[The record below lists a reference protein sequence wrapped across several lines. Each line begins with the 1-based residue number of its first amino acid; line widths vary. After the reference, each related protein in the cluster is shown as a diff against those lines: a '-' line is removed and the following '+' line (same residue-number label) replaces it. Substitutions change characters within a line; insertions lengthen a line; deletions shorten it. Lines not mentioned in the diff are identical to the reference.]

1 MPYPNVVRCHMQET
15 PRRSEWHPRVVG
27 DDGGYLSK
35 AASTPTMRIIGPNIL
50 APHVHTRALPI
61 VAVLTLTRLESSSV
75 DEAFLAPLS
84 ELTAGCLFEEE
95 CEADFKRRVLT
106 AATRDDLDSTYFGP
120 GRRQESAI
128 GRSLLVCAEED
139 GRIVGACGLQVLI
152 LTPNG
157 RGESQLRTRRDWQDA
172 KERPIL
178 ANLVVSS
185 DRRRRG
191 LGRSLMA
198 ECEAVACEWGFD
210 EMLLKVEPGNADAVR
225 LYRGCGY
232 TEAGELEA
240 EKPRASGF
248 GLISRVEWEPTALL
262 CMRKQLELPP
272 PSPPSP
278 PPPPPPLPS
287 LPLPPLPSPPPPPP
301 PTAPETQ
308 VPENKTWFGFA
319 SLVLWRFS
327 LVSEKNAGSAIPSLV
342 LIYKMS

>member
-1 MPYPNVVRCHMQET
+1 
-15 PRRSEWHPRVVG
+15 
-27 DDGGYLSK
+27 
-35 AASTPTMRIIGPNIL
+35 MRITGPNHIL
-50 APHVHTRALPI
+50 TAAPHVHSRALPV

-75 DEAFLAPLS
+75 DEALLAPLS

-106 AATRDDLDSTYFGP
+106 AATREDLDSTYFGP
-120 GRRQESAI
+120 GRRQEAAI

-157 RGESQLRTRRDWQDA
+157 RGENQLRTRRDWQAA

-198 ECEAVACEWGFD
+198 ECEAVACEWGFE

-225 LYRGCGY
+225 LYRDCGY
-232 TEAGELEA
+232 AEVGELEA

-248 GLISRVEWEPTALL
+248 GLGFVRWQPTSLL

-272 PSPPSP
+272 PP
-278 PPPPPPLPS
+278 PPPPPP
-287 LPLPPLPSPPPPPP
+287 SPPTPPPP
-301 PTAPETQ
+301 PTPPSPSPTAPEPQALETR
-308 VPENKTWFGFA
+308 KRF
-319 SLVLWRFS
+319 FS
-327 LVSEKNAGSAIPSLV
+327 LW
-342 LIYKMS
+342 

>member
-1 MPYPNVVRCHMQET
+1 
-15 PRRSEWHPRVVG
+15 
-27 DDGGYLSK
+27 
-35 AASTPTMRIIGPNIL
+35 MRITGFL
-50 APHVHTRALPI
+50 ASSPHVHTRALPV

-75 DEAFLAPLS
+75 DEALLAPLS

-106 AATRDDLDSTYFGP
+106 SATRDDLDSTYFGP

-157 RGESQLRTRRDWQDA
+157 RGENQLRTRRDWQAA

-191 LGRSLMA
+191 VGRSLMA
-198 ECEAVACEWGFD
+198 ECEAVACEWGFE

-225 LYRGCGY
+225 LYRDCGY
-232 TEAGELEA
+232 AEVGELEA

-248 GLISRVEWEPTALL
+248 GFGVVRWEPTTQL
-262 CMRKQLELPP
+262 CMRKKLEMPP
-272 PSPPSP
+272 PPSP
-278 PPPPPPLPS
+278 PPPPPP
-287 LPLPPLPSPPPPPP
+287 PPPPSPSP
-301 PTAPETQ
+301 SPSATAPEIQ
-308 VPENKTWFGFA
+308 APEEAPELRKRFFG
-319 SLVLWRFS
+319 LW
-327 LVSEKNAGSAIPSLV
+327 
-342 LIYKMS
+342 

>member
-1 MPYPNVVRCHMQET
+1 MQET
-15 PRRSEWHPRVVG
+15 PRRSEWHPRVAVH
-27 DDGGYLSK
+27 DDGARYHRK
-35 AASTPTMRIIGPNIL
+35 AASTPTMRITGPNIL
-50 APHVHTRALPI
+50 AAHVHTRALPI

-157 RGESQLRTRRDWQDA
+157 RGENQLRTRRDWQAA

-278 PPPPPPLPS
+278 PLPPPPPPPS
-287 LPLPPLPSPPPPPP
+287 PPPPP

-308 VPENKTWFGFA
+308 APENETWKRLFGF
-319 SLVLWRFS
+319 VEIFF
-327 LVSEKNAGSAIPSLV
+327 GQ
-342 LIYKMS
+342 